1 MDNMENKALA
11 VDLTNAPPLTV
22 AKEAAAA
29 LFRKKG
35 IDIRLFCVEDT
46 TVIADYYVI
55 CTGRAST
62 HVKAL
67 SDEVDFRLG
76 RSGIRSY
83 RTEGREGGEW
93 LLVDFGTVIVHVFSR
108 EAREYY
114 NLERL
119 LNEENEVDLTAFF
132 ENVQNKIETGEIE
145 A

>member
-1 MDNMENKALA
+1 MDNTENKTPL
-11 VDLTNAPPLTV
+11 DLSDAEPIEI

-35 IDIRLFCVEDT
+35 IDICLFEVSDR

-55 CTGRAST
+55 CSGRAST
-62 HVKAL
+62 HVAAL
-67 SDEVDFRLG
+67 ADEVDYKLG
-76 RSGIRSY
+76 KVGVRSY
-83 RTEGREGGEW
+83 RTEGRDGGEW
-93 LLVDFGTVIVHVFSR
+93 LLVDFGAVIVHIFSR

-119 LNEENEVDLTAFF
+119 LDEEKKIDLEVFF
-132 ENVQNKIETGEIE
+132 EDVQNKIETGELE